1 MKNILEKF
9 EKIAAA
15 HQLNED
21 AAAAMR
27 GLLQD
32 AHTAGYEQHMDIAS
46 SREVQPVMVRSAE
59 PNDDDEPDENAAVP
73 SYAGYAALHMAMH
86 KMVKKTIRKELRKG
100 LNKVAR
106 AKKKAARKVIRAA
119 AARSSDAAALVQ

>member
-1 MKNILEKF
+1 MQNILDKF
-9 EKIAAA
+9 EKMAAA
-15 HQLNED
+15 HGLTPD

-32 AHTAGYEQHMDIAS
+32 AHTAGFAKHMDVAS
-46 SREVQPVMVRSAE
+46 SREVQPVMVRSAGE
-59 PNDDDEPDENAAVP
+59 PEDEEEDAAP

-119 AARSSDAAALVQ
+119 AARSGAAALAQ

>member
-1 MKNILEKF
+1 MQNILEKF
-9 EKIAAA
+9 EKMAAA
-15 HQLNED
+15 HGFTPE

-32 AHTAGYEQHMDIAS
+32 AHTAGFSKHMDIAS

-59 PNDDDEPDENAAVP
+59 PNDDDEPVDDAAAP
-73 SYAGYAALHMAMH
+73 SYASYAALHMAMH
-86 KMVKKTIRKELRKG
+86 KMVRKTIRKELRKG

-119 AARSSDAAALVQ
+119 AARSGAAALVQ